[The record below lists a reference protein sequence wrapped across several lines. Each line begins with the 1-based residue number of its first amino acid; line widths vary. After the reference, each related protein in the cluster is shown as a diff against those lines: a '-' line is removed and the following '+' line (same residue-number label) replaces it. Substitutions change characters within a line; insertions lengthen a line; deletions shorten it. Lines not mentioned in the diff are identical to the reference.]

1 MRPKKSNA
9 LPKYVTWKKKTKLQP
24 KGTLY
29 FEKRGW
35 PAVKFETQDA
45 TAPEFWLEYAA
56 FMSDGYR
63 PAEKKVM
70 QQNFSGLVDSYVRSQ
85 RYRKLAPSTAQDY
98 DKALSYFKTSFGS
111 LKPKEMKRSHIIQ
124 MRDSNTHR
132 FRFANYTI
140 QVIRILFEHAMD
152 LDWVEYNPAKGVDLL
167 VSDGPDR
174 QPWPQHLIE
183 AFRDAADHRTL
194 LMFELALSSGQRIQD
209 VLDFRWSDLS
219 SDGGISLVQNK
230 TGKTLWVP
238 LSSQAL
244 TLLGH
249 TKKKG
254 MTIITTSARYG
265 YRAMTYRSAQQQIQ
279 LVREKIGAM
288 DYDIHSLRYSAACE
302 LAMAGCTD
310 EEIGAITGQTVQTVK
325 HYTKSV
331 RQKANALVAMK
342 ARERMLKQNTK

>member
-9 LPKYVTWKKKTKLQP
+9 LPKYVTWKKKTKMRPQ
-24 KGTLY
+24 GTLY

-35 PAVKFETQDA
+35 PAVKFEVQDA
-45 TAPEFWLEYAA
+45 TAPEFWIEYAA

-63 PAEKKVM
+63 PPEKTVT
-70 QQNFSGLVDSYVRSQ
+70 QQNFSGLVDSYVKSQ
-85 RYRKLAPSTAQDY
+85 RYRKLARATAVDY
-98 DKALSYFKTSFGS
+98 DKSLKFFKQSFGQ
-111 LKPKEMKRSHIIQ
+111 LKPKDMKRSHIIQ
-124 MRDSNTHR
+124 MRDSNSHR
-132 FRFANYTI
+132 FRFANYTV

-167 VSDGPDR
+167 VSDGPAR
-174 QPWPQHLIE
+174 QPWPQNLIE
-183 AFRDAADHRTL
+183 AFREAADHRTL

-219 SDGGISLVQNK
+219 DGGINLVQNK
-230 TGKTLWVP
+230 TGKSLWVP

-244 TLLGH
+244 ALLER
-249 TKKKG
+249 TQKKG
-254 MTIITTSARYG
+254 MTIITTSERYN
-265 YRAMTYRSAQQQIQ
+265 YRPLNYRSAQQQMQ
-279 LVREKIGAM
+279 SVREKIGAM

-302 LAMAGCTD
+302 LAEAGCTD
-310 EEIGAITGQTVQTVK
+310 EEIGAITGQTVQTVQ

-342 ARERMLKQNTK
+342 ARERMLNRNTK